1 VAFADSDAVEHQD
14 VDQMDERSR
23 LILTRAKELLAHDH
37 PESGWREQAT
47 RLDAKTI
54 KRQGSYLALAEHQLL
69 DEGQIESV
77 DQS

>member
-1 VAFADSDAVEHQD
+1 
-14 VDQMDERSR
+14 MDKRSQ
-23 LILTRAKELLAHDH
+23 LILTRAKELLARDK
-37 PESGWREQAT
+37 PGGSWVDAAD

-54 KRQGSYLALAEHQLL
+54 KLQGSYLSLAEHQLL